1 MPGILPTDPISKLTS
16 MAVASIA
23 PTGTMQ
29 AAAEAMASEEL
40 GLLVVTTGK
49 DDGSVS
55 VLSERDIVAAV
66 AEGLDLT
73 AERVVDHCRSEVVA
87 VEETVSI
94 AEAAR
99 TMAQAQ
105 IRHLAVA
112 REGYVVGI
120 VSIRDI
126 IVVLVD

>member
-1 MPGILPTDPISKLTS
+1 MAGILPTDPISKLTS

-23 PTGTMQ
+23 PTGTLQ

-66 AEGLDLT
+66 ADGLDLT
-73 AERVVDHCRSEVVA
+73 TERVVDHCRSEVVA
-87 VEETVSI
+87 VEETATVQD
-94 AEAAR
+94 AAR
-99 TMAQAQ
+99 AMAEAQ
-105 IRHLAVA
+105 IRHLAVS
-112 REGYVVGI
+112 RDGYVVGI
-120 VSIRDI
+120 VSIRDV
-126 IVVLVD
+126 IVVLAD

>member
-1 MPGILPTDPISKLTS
+1 MAGILPTDPISTLTS

-23 PTGTMQ
+23 PSGTLQ
-29 AAAEAMASEEL
+29 AAAEAMTSEEL

-66 AEGLDLT
+66 AEGLDLST
-73 AERVVDHCRSEVVA
+73 ERVIDHCRSEVVA

-94 AEAAR
+94 NDAAR
-99 TMAQAQ
+99 TMAEAQ
-105 IRHLAVA
+105 IRHLAVS
-112 REGYVVGI
+112 RGGYVVGI

>member
-1 MPGILPTDPISKLTS
+1 MAGILPTDPISKLTS
-16 MAVASIA
+16 MAVASIT
-23 PTGTMQ
+23 PSGTLQ

-55 VLSERDIVAAV
+55 VLSERDIIAAV
-66 AEGLDLT
+66 AEHLDLST
-73 AERVVDHCRSEVVA
+73 ERVVDHCRSEVVA

-94 AEAAR
+94 ADAAR
-99 TMAQAQ
+99 TMAEAQ

-112 REGYVVGI
+112 RDGYVVGI
-120 VSIRDI
+120 VSIRDV

>member
-1 MPGILPTDPISKLTS
+1 MAGILPTDPISTLTS

-23 PTGTMQ
+23 PSGTLQ
-29 AAAEAMASEEL
+29 AAAEAMTSEEL

-66 AEGLDLT
+66 AEGLDLST
-73 AERVVDHCRSEVVA
+73 ERVVDHCRSEVVA

-94 AEAAR
+94 NDAAR
-99 TMAQAQ
+99 TMAEAQ
-105 IRHLAVA
+105 IRHLAVS
-112 REGYVVGI
+112 RGGYVVGI

-126 IVVLVD
+126 IVVLAD